1 MNKGKEAIT
10 LVALLAAVA
19 VLFRRTIM
27 VIAFRP
33 DNTEKAFA
41 ILVWCLGIFAVLFAI
56 LSIATL
62 VLAWR
67 KRNAPTEKPRTSLH
81 ERMQKTSWMRL
92 IPFLLALVCFF
103 YLQEYIFLW
112 LN

>member
-19 VLFRRTIM
+19 VLFRRAIM
-27 VIAFRP
+27 VNLFRP
-33 DNTEKAFA
+33 DNTEKVFAF
-41 ILVWCLGIFAVLFAI
+41 LVWCLGIFAILFAI
-56 LSIATL
+56 LSSASL
-62 VLAWR
+62 VMAWR
-67 KRNAPTEKPRTSLH
+67 KRNDTAKEHHSTLR
-81 ERMQKTSWMRL
+81 ERMHKTSWMRL

-112 LN
+112 LS